1 MATLPRLLLLLAG
14 LALSACG
21 PRGYVVLR
29 DVPMS
34 PSFVVIPAGAEE
46 DHVAFANRVE
56 SVLIESGVRVLST
69 PGLRHVET
77 ERAQG
82 LGASG
87 ERLGPNE
94 SDGRSLDMEARR
106 REEFLTYAD
115 TAADYLLVLY
125 DDPVRIKLTRKETGE
140 ILASVPWRGD
150 KPLERELRE
159 LLAAAGILT
168 AADAQTT

>member
-1 MATLPRLLLLLAG
+1 
-14 LALSACG
+14 
-21 PRGYVVLR
+21 
-29 DVPMS
+29 
-34 PSFVVIPAGAEE
+34 
-46 DHVAFANRVE
+46 
-56 SVLIESGVRVLST
+56 
-69 PGLRHVET
+69 
-77 ERAQG
+77 
-82 LGASG
+82 
-87 ERLGPNE
+87 
-94 SDGRSLDMEARR
+94 MEARR